1 MVVPS
6 GDDGQHVKDVSIKPN
21 VPLGYEGEYQFVEQS
36 MTLAPDET
44 LVLYTDGI
52 TEALNKNQEMLEM
65 DGWRK
70 IVESVHALSDTS
82 LPVESLL
89 AEVKAFM
96 GDAEQADDI
105 TLLVISK
112 INATTD
118 NH

>member
-52 TEALNKNQEMLEM
+52 TEALNKN
-65 DGWRK
+65 
-70 IVESVHALSDTS
+70 
-82 LPVESLL
+82 PSLL
-89 AEVKAFM
+89 TGICASGWACTVGVEIV
-96 GDAEQADDI
+96 GN
-105 TLLVISK
+105 L
-112 INATTD
+112 
-118 NH
+118 

>member
-1 MVVPS
+1 MVFWLFCA
-6 GDDGQHVKDVSIKPN
+6 N
-21 VPLGYEGEYQFVEQS
+21 
-36 MTLAPDET
+36 
-44 LVLYTDGI
+44 
-52 TEALNKNQEMLEM
+52 
-65 DGWRK
+65 
-70 IVESVHALSDTS
+70 ALSDTS

-112 INATTD
+112 TNATTD

>member
-1 MVVPS
+1 MKRIV
-6 GDDGQHVKDVSIKPN
+6 
-21 VPLGYEGEYQFVEQS
+21 
-36 MTLAPDET
+36 
-44 LVLYTDGI
+44 
-52 TEALNKNQEMLEM
+52 
-65 DGWRK
+65 WRK